1 MNAESS
7 IESYGFLSY
16 WNLSR
21 VHMFIVLGNLKK
33 FTLDY
38 SGVEKY
44 ALIFSLWEL
53 QN

>member
-1 MNAESS
+1 
-7 IESYGFLSY
+7 
-16 WNLSR
+16 
-21 VHMFIVLGNLKK
+21 MFIVLGNLKK

-44 ALIFSLWEL
+44 ALIFSLSEL